1 MKHFLFLISVLFC
14 TGLNAQNTLKI
25 GENTDFKTIKDG
37 KVTVIM
43 TPINPLS
50 DSELNSIDIWAEENK
65 QLMTISHDGATIIF
79 KINAKNNERN
89 TYLKLWSQ
97 MGVSFLELTNNGS
110 TIKLTIEE
118 ALAKFGL

>member
-79 KINAKNNERN
+79 KINAENNERN